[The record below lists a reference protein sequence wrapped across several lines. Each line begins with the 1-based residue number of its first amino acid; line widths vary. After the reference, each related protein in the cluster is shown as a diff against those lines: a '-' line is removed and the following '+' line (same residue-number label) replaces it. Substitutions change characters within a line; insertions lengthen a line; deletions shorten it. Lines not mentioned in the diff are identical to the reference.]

1 MIESSEN
8 GTVTMPDY
16 TQTDRPL
23 KITTPLGA
31 DVLLVAGFQGREQI
45 SQLFDFH
52 LDLIADLTKD
62 VRFDG
67 VIGQSVTV
75 EMRLLDN
82 STRYFNGIVNNFSQA
97 ARDEVF
103 SHFQAEV
110 VPKAWLLTKN
120 IRSRIFQHITVLDI
134 IRQVLAGLEV
144 SYETSGTYFPRDFCV
159 QYRESDFDFASRLM
173 EEEGIYYFFKH
184 SDGHHQM
191 VITDVPGKHP
201 IVPGQSSAVYEEAGG
216 EERSDMRVLD
226 WEKIQELRSG
236 QYTLWDHCFEVPANH
251 LEATEKTIDSVAVG
265 KVTHK
270 LNLANSQLEM
280 YDYPGAYAQRFD
292 GIDPQGG
299 DRASDIQHI
308 FQDRTRT
315 VRLRME
321 QEEVLGIRIKG
332 KSDCGQFTAGHK
344 FTLERHFDADA
355 SYLLTRVDHDA
366 RDESYR
372 SDTPAVSAFRYKNR
386 FRCIP
391 DALRYRPQRVTPR
404 PVVAGS
410 QTATVVGPK
419 GEEIFVDKYG
429 RVKVQFPWDRE
440 GKQDADSSCWLRV
453 GTPWAGRNWGM
464 VQIPRIGQEVIV
476 DFLEGDPDQPI
487 IVGSVYNAD
496 QMPPYPLPSKKM
508 ISGWKSNTTL
518 GGGGYNEIS
527 MNDTKSSEMVTV
539 HAQKDMSTT
548 VEHDDTQ
555 TIHNDRAIKVDG
567 THNETITKDTNIT
580 IEKGPY
586 KLDVQNNTHTHHVKS
601 DVIENYDAN
610 QQTKVAQNILTQS
623 LNAMITIDA
632 KTEILLHCG
641 DSMMSLKADGT
652 IVISGKDIS
661 ILGSA
666 TVKAGV
672 GNQNMVCDVQKVTT
686 SGAAINSNA
695 VGMHTI
701 SGAVVKIN

>member
-1 MIESSEN
+1 
-8 GTVTMPDY
+8 MPDY
-16 TQTDRPL
+16 TQADRPL

-31 DVLLVAGFQGREQI
+31 DVLLITGLQGREEI
-45 SQLFDFH
+45 SRPFDFSV
-52 LDLIADLTKD
+52 DLVADLKKE
-62 VRFDG
+62 VRFDKI
-67 VIGQSVTV
+67 IGQSVTV

-82 STRYFNGIVNNFSQA
+82 SLRYFNGIVSRFSQGP
-97 ARDEVF
+97 RDEDF
-103 SHFQAEV
+103 LHFRATV
-110 VPKAWLLTKN
+110 VPVFWLLTKN
-120 IRSRIFQHITVLDI
+120 VRSRIFQHITVPDI
-134 IRQVLAGLEV
+134 LRQVLTGLNV
-144 SYETSGTYFPRDFCV
+144 AYEFTGTYYQRDYCV
-159 QYRESDFDFASRLM
+159 QYRESDFAFAGRLM

-184 SDGHHQM
+184 SDGNHQM
-191 VITDVPGKHP
+191 LVTDVPNRHP
-201 IVPGQSSAVYEEAGG
+201 AVQGQANAVYEEVTD
-216 EERSDMRVLD
+216 ELRTDMRVTA
-226 WEKIQELRSG
+226 WEKIQEVRSG
-236 QYTLWDHCFEVPANH
+236 ECTLWDHCFEVPQNH
-251 LEATEKTIDSVAVG
+251 LEAKLKTLDSVAVG

-270 LNLANSQLEM
+270 FTLANDHLEI

-292 GIDPQGG
+292 GIDPKGG
-299 DRASDIQHI
+299 DRPADIQHI
-308 FQDRTRT
+308 FDDRTRT

-321 QEEVLGIRIKG
+321 QEEVCGIRIEG
-332 KSDCGQFTAGHK
+332 SSDCGQFTAGHK

-355 SYLLTRVDHDA
+355 PYLLTRVEHEA
-366 RDESYR
+366 SDESYR
-372 SDTPAVSAFRYKNR
+372 SMEPGATAFHYQNR
-386 FRCIP
+386 FECIP
-391 DALRYRPQRVTPR
+391 DALRYRPQRTTPR
-404 PVVAGS
+404 PAIAGM

-429 RVKVQFPWDRE
+429 RAKVQFPWDRE
-440 GKQDADSSCWLRV
+440 GKLDADSSCWLRV
-453 GTPWAGRNWGM
+453 ATPWAGRNWGM
-464 VQIPRIGQEVIV
+464 VQIPRIGQEVVV
-476 DFLEGDPDQPI
+476 DFLEGDPDRPI
-487 IVGSVYNAD
+487 IAGSVYNPD
-496 QMPPYPLPSKKM
+496 QMPPYQLPDKKM
-508 ISGWKSNTTL
+508 VSGWKSNTTP

-527 MNDTKSSEMVTV
+527 MNDTKSSELVTV

-555 TIHNDRAIKVDG
+555 TIHNNRAIKVDG

-623 LNAMITIDA
+623 INAKITIDA

-641 DSMMSLKADGT
+641 DSMMSLKQDGT

>member
-1 MIESSEN
+1 
-8 GTVTMPDY
+8 MPDY
-16 TQTDRPL
+16 TQADRPL
-23 KITTPLGA
+23 KITTPLGP
-31 DVLLVAGFQGREQI
+31 DLLLIQALEGREEM
-45 SQLFDFH
+45 SGLFSFE
-52 LDLIADLTKD
+52 LSLLAAVTAD
-62 VRFDG
+62 VRFDNI
-67 VIGQSVTV
+67 IGQSVTV
-75 EMRLLDN
+75 EMQMLDGN
-82 STRYFNGIVNNFSQA
+82 KRYFNGIVRRFSQGR
-97 ARDEVF
+97 RDENF
-103 SHFQAEV
+103 LHFRAEV
-110 VPKAWLLTKN
+110 VPKVWLLTK
-120 IRSRIFQHITVLDI
+120 RVQSRIFQHVNIPDI
-134 IRQVLAGLEV
+134 LKKVLAGFDV
-144 SYETSGTYFPRDFCV
+144 AYELTGTYYPRDFCV

-184 SDGHHQM
+184 ADDNHQM
-191 VITDVPGKHP
+191 VVSDSTSKHPPVPGP
-201 IVPGQSSAVYEEAGG
+201 ATAIFGEVSG
-216 EERSDMRVLD
+216 EERTDMRVLS

-236 QYTLWDHCFEVPANH
+236 EYTLWDHCFELPGNH
-251 LEATEKTIDSVAVG
+251 LEAKESIIDSVQVG

-270 LNLANSQLEM
+270 LALGNQQLEI

-292 GIDPQGG
+292 GITPSGG
-299 DRASDIQHI
+299 DRAADIQHI
-308 FQDRTRT
+308 FEDRTRT

-332 KSDCGQFTAGHK
+332 KSDCGQFVPGHK
-344 FTLERHFDADA
+344 FSLERHFDADA
-355 SYLLTRVDHDA
+355 SYLLTRVDHEASDQFYLG
-366 RDESYR
+366 ESLEGE
-372 SDTPAVSAFRYKNR
+372 SFSYKNR
-386 FRCIP
+386 FTAIP
-391 DALRYRPQRVTPR
+391 ETLRFRPEMETPE
-404 PVVAGS
+404 PVVQGT
-410 QTATVVGPK
+410 QTATVVGPP
-419 GEEIFVDKYG
+419 GEEIFTDKYG

-440 GKQDADSSCWLRV
+440 GKLDADSSCWLRV
-453 GTPWAGRNWGM
+453 ATPWAGRSWGM

-487 IVGSVYNAD
+487 IVGSVYNAEK
-496 QMPPYPLPSKKM
+496 MPPYKLPDKKM
-508 ISGWKSNTTL
+508 VSGWKSNSTP

-527 MNDTKSSEMVTV
+527 MNDTKSSELVNV
-539 HAQKDMSTT
+539 HAQKDMATT
-548 VEHDDTQ
+548 VEHNDTQ

-623 LNAMITIDA
+623 INATITIDA

-641 DSMMSLKADGT
+641 NSMMSLKEDGT

-701 SGAVVKIN
+701 TGAVVKIN

>member
-1 MIESSEN
+1 
-8 GTVTMPDY
+8 MPDY
-16 TQTDRPL
+16 TQADRPL

-31 DVLLVAGFQGREQI
+31 DVLFITGLQGREEI
-45 SQLFDFH
+45 SRPFDFNV
-52 LDLIADLTKD
+52 DLIADLKKE
-62 VRFDG
+62 VRFDKI
-67 VIGQSVTV
+67 IGQSVTV

-82 STRYFNGIVNNFSQA
+82 SVRYFNGMVNRFSQGP
-97 ARDEVF
+97 RDEDF
-103 SHFQAEV
+103 LHFRASV
-110 VPKAWLLTKN
+110 VPIFWLLTKN
-120 IRSRIFQHITVLDI
+120 VRSRIFQHLAVPDI
-134 IRQVLAGLEV
+134 LRQVLTGLNV
-144 SYETSGTYFPRDFCV
+144 AYEFTGTYYQRDYCV
-159 QYRESDFDFASRLM
+159 QYRESDFAFASRLM

-184 SDGHHQM
+184 SDGSHQM
-191 VITDVPGKHP
+191 LVTDVPNRHP
-201 IVPGQSSAVYEEAGG
+201 AVQGQANAVYEEVTD
-216 EERSDMRVLD
+216 ELRTDMRVTG
-226 WEKIQELRSG
+226 WEKIQEVRSG
-236 QYTLWDHCFEVPANH
+236 ECTLWDHCFEVPQNH
-251 LEATEKTIDSVAVG
+251 LEAKLKTLDSVAVG

-270 LNLANSQLEM
+270 FTLANDHLEI

-292 GIDPQGG
+292 GIDPKGG
-299 DRASDIQHI
+299 DRPADIQHI
-308 FQDRTRT
+308 FEDRTRT

-321 QEEVLGIRIKG
+321 QEEVCGIRIEG
-332 KSDCGQFTAGHK
+332 SSDCGQFTAGHK

-355 SYLLTRVDHDA
+355 PYLLTRVEHEA
-366 RDESYR
+366 SDESYR
-372 SDTPAVSAFRYKNR
+372 SMNLGVSAFKYQNR
-386 FRCIP
+386 FECIP
-391 DALRYRPQRVTPR
+391 DALRYRPQRMTPR
-404 PVVAGS
+404 PVIAGM

-429 RVKVQFPWDRE
+429 RVKAQFPWDRE
-440 GKQDADSSCWLRV
+440 GKLDADSSCWLRV
-453 GTPWAGRNWGM
+453 ATPWAGRNWGM
-464 VQIPRIGQEVIV
+464 VQIPRIGQEVVV

-487 IVGSVYNAD
+487 IVGSVYNPD
-496 QMPPYPLPSKKM
+496 QMPPYQLPDKKM
-508 ISGWKSNTTL
+508 VSGWKSNTTP

-527 MNDTKSSEMVTV
+527 MNDTKSGELVNV

-555 TIHNDRAIKVDG
+555 TIHNNRAIKVDG

-601 DVIENYDAN
+601 DVIENYDAT

-623 LNAMITIDA
+623 INAKITIDA

-641 DSMMSLKADGT
+641 DSMMSLKQDGT

-701 SGAVVKIN
+701 TGAVVKIN